1 MATLFSKAKSYI
13 MSESEA
19 KRLQERHSHMD
30 VLKQCQ
36 VAKKNFGDKKH
47 KLKQRMYL
55 HSVGKIPDFEQLSC
69 ATQYNSEIVENY
81 LETACLYQNAIQLL
95 EQREEFAVIEDD
107 FGPALEQMMKD
118 GISPS
123 FRNLMIACAKYDSEP
138 YIAIHREKSNVT
150 YKYFTGRGVSED
162 DARAY
167 GFAIAF
173 YTGGYS
179 AALNADATTIAR
191 RLVKQDQLYVDQAQ
205 VDARAAMILYYLVKG
220 LSHIDFYWGEVV
232 RYINLENEDLQ
243 DYRPGELITWLQFSS
258 SDKGGQNMAHFT
270 DRNTTFIIY
279 SLTGR
284 SIQYFSNCADE
295 EDEVLFLPHSTFL
308 VCDVIRDRNTR
319 RNQIYLRQVSH
330 PFEQLV
336 S

>member
-13 MSESEA
+13 MAESEA

-69 ATQYNSEIVENY
+69 ATQYNSEI
-81 LETACLYQNAIQLL
+81 
-95 EQREEFAVIEDD
+95 EDD

-123 FRNLMIACAKYDSEP
+123 FQNLMVACAKYDSEP

-150 YKYFTGRGVSED
+150 YTYFTGRGVSED

-232 RYINLENEDLQ
+232 RYINLEDEDLQ
-243 DYRPGELITWLQFSS
+243 DYRPGELVTWLQFSS

-319 RNQIYLRQVSH
+319 RNKIYLRQVSH
-330 PFEQLV
+330 PFD
-336 S
+336 